1 MVPGQGGVV
10 GTTSVGD
17 LRRCIDTGARAREAA
32 TPSNLPDAIAVAAA
46 RLADAA
52 CRGGRL
58 LVCGKPTT
66 APDVDHL
73 VVEFV
78 HPVNTGARSVAAV
91 ACRAMDDGAVARWID
106 DVARPS
112 DVVVAVAE
120 SSRDSV
126 IAAAVMAARRAGASV
141 VTLANDGDADVV
153 VGTLEGIAAKEL
165 RVVAYHVLW
174 ELVQMSCSG
183 HEAGEATS

>member
-1 MVPGQGGVV
+1 V

-32 TPSNLPDAIAVAAA
+32 APSDLPDAIAVAAA
-46 RLADAA
+46 RLGDAA

-58 LVCGKPTT
+58 LVCGTPAT
-66 APDVDHL
+66 ASDVDHL

-78 HPVNTGARSVAAV
+78 HPVITGARSVAAM
-91 ACRAMDDGAVARWID
+91 ACHAPDAGAVEQWIH

-112 DVVVAVAE
+112 DVVVVIAE
-120 SSRDSV
+120 SSSDPV
-126 IAAAVMAARRAGASV
+126 VATATLAARQAGAAV
-141 VTLANDGDADVV
+141 VTLANDGDVDVA
-153 VGTLEGIAAKEL
+153 VGSLEGIAAKEL

-183 HEAGEATS
+183 FEAYEATS

>member
-1 MVPGQGGVV
+1 V

-17 LRRCIDTGARAREAA
+17 LRRCVDTGARAREAA
-32 TPSNLPDAIAVAAA
+32 APSNLPEAIAVAAA
-46 RLADAA
+46 RLAEAA

-58 LVCGKPTT
+58 LVCGTPTT
-66 APDVDHL
+66 AADVDHL

-78 HPVNTGARSVAAV
+78 HPVITGARSVAAV
-91 ACRAMDDGAVARWID
+91 ACHATDVGAVEQWIH

-112 DVVVAVAE
+112 DVVVVVAQTSTDAV
-120 SSRDSV
+120 V
-126 IAAAVMAARRAGASV
+126 AAAVMAARRVGAST
-141 VTLANDGDADVV
+141 VTLANDGDVDVA
-153 VGTLEGIAAKEL
+153 VGTLEGFAAKEL

-183 HEAGEATS
+183 YEAYEATS